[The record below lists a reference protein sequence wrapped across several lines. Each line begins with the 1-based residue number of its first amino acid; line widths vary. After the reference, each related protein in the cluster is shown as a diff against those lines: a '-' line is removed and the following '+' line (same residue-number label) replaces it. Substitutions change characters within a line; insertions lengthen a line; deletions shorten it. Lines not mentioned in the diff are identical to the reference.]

1 MANPNRGQV
10 ALKSGDREY
19 MLSYSVNSLCE
30 LEDELELPIASIVT
44 TMQNPE
50 KLRMKYVRA
59 LMWAG
64 LQDRHDDVS
73 IIDAGLIIG
82 DVGMQSAMEAIRQA
96 FKLAFPD
103 APKGAKTPK
112 NPPKAEA

>member
-10 ALKSGDREY
+10 ALKAGDRDY

-44 TMQNPE
+44 TMQTPD
-50 KLRMKYVRA
+50 KLRMTFVRA
-59 LMWAG
+59 LVWAG
-64 LQDRHDDVS
+64 LQDHHDDVS
-73 IIDAGLIIG
+73 IKDAGLIIG
-82 DVGMQSAMEAIRQA
+82 DAGFQPSMEAVREA

-103 APKGAKTPK
+103 AQKGAKAK
-112 NPPKAEA
+112 ANPPKARA

>member
-10 ALKSGDREY
+10 ALKAGDGEY

-30 LEDELELPIASIVT
+30 LEDALDLPIASIIT

-50 KLRMKYVRA
+50 KLRMKFIRA

-64 LQDRHDDVS
+64 LQDRHDEVS
-73 IIDAGLIIG
+73 ITDAGLIIT
-82 DVGMQSAMEAIRQA
+82 DVGIKSAMEAVQQA

-103 APKGAKTPK
+103 APKGVKAPK